1 MKILIALGNCLWSYT
16 HFNIENTIIQYYL
29 FFIISNTDI
38 ASYMDDN
45 TPYITADNIDD
56 LTKSLE
62 EAYWMLKEQP
72 W

>member
-1 MKILIALGNCLWSYT
+1 
-16 HFNIENTIIQYYL
+16 
-29 FFIISNTDI
+29 
-38 ASYMDDN
+38 MDDN

-72 W
+72 WWVSFTNK